1 MFWSRNMGNKKVVKK
16 TNISNTHVPDKVYAY
31 MIQSHHMLYE
41 LLNCEK
47 GDSVSVEVFDDVGV
61 EHPDGSRDAIQLKS
75 ALSNRNPV
83 SNKAIDLWKTM
94 YNWMLSA
101 ETGELDPENTKYILF
116 INVNKKGTIVDKF
129 HSVKSTEEAI
139 DAWNKTKEIFYDEE
153 GKLKEIGEEFRKY
166 VEYFYKDEKKDLAL
180 KIIEK
185 FKYKK
190 CIEDYTITVRNEF
203 NKSGIP
209 EDIIDPIYVGIIG
222 WIDIKVTKMVEAGQ
236 PIAISLEDYQK
247 QLRALYR
254 EYNQK
259 HSLMTY
265 SVEPSNQEIEQE
277 FQKKR
282 VYIEQLDI
290 IDCDYTEKVEA
301 INDYLRA
308 AIDRATWAENGDI
321 SMQSI
326 QTYES
331 NLKRTWKLQKRIVM
345 LEKKNESSEDQGKM
359 IYYKCQDKNVEMDSV
374 YVPDFFKNGCYHALA
389 NNLEIGWHPQYSELI
404 KEESD
409 SWEI

>member
-1 MFWSRNMGNKKVVKK
+1 M
-16 TNISNTHVPDKVYAY
+16 
-31 MIQSHHMLYE
+31 
-41 LLNCEK
+41 
-47 GDSVSVEVFDDVGV
+47 
-61 EHPDGSRDAIQLKS
+61 
-75 ALSNRNPV
+75 
-83 SNKAIDLWKTM
+83 
-94 YNWMLSA
+94 
-101 ETGELDPENTKYILF
+101 
-116 INVNKKGTIVDKF
+116 
-129 HSVKSTEEAI
+129 
-139 DAWNKTKEIFYDEE
+139 
-153 GKLKEIGEEFRKY
+153 
-166 VEYFYKDEKKDLAL
+166 AL

-185 FKYKK
+185 FEYKK
-190 CIEDYTITVRNEF
+190 CIEEYTITVRNEF

-254 EYNQK
+254 EHNQK